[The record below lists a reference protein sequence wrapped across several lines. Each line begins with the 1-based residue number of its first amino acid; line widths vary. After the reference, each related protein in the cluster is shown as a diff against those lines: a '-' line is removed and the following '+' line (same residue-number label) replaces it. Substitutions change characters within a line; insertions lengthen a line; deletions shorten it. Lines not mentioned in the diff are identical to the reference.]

1 MELVQLFNKI
11 TIKDRS
17 KIKKDDCDKATFT
30 LTLGADGF
38 IEDYMQITI
47 DLLSKGISM
56 NLKETMEFFK
66 LYQRY
71 KAEMDNS
78 VPIYYYKEPLDNNII
93 KSMINN
99 GIICIEKRND
109 KENNIIT
116 DILKLY
122 KLNMNYNNK
131 KTKYHFLKKHETTRD
146 TNDILKEEIDFV
158 NAKDGLNNFVNE
170 LWNELNK
177 EDEYIIKAEIDFI
190 NAKDELNNFVN
201 ELWNELNKE
210 DEHAIKNEARVTN
223 VIKIDPNNKLTKFEK
238 LKFIIE
244 DLNITNEDIEKR
256 YELIKN
262 EILYS
267 TEDKFLFI
275 RNSLIENDY
284 MTIEYLKRA
293 AEKELL
299 EERCEEKGYDIN
311 EIKSLI

>member
-1 MELVQLFNKI
+1 MELFQLFNKI

-17 KIKKDDCDKATFT
+17 KIKKDDCDKAAFT

-78 VPIYYYKEPLDNNII
+78 VPIYYYKELLDINII

-131 KTKYHFLKKHETTRD
+131 KTKYHFLKKHETIRD

-158 NAKDGLNNFVNE
+158 
-170 LWNELNK
+170 
-177 EDEYIIKAEIDFI
+177 

-210 DEHAIKNEARVTN
+210 DEYIIKGEIRYPHENLIE
-223 VIKIDPNNKLTKFEK
+223 IDPNSKLSKFEK

-244 DLNITNEDIEKR
+244 DLNITIEEIEKR
-256 YELIKN
+256 YEKN
-262 EILYS
+262 KKEILES